1 MTKTL
6 YGRRKLLYNEHELE
20 YGNRKDKKELERSA
34 GDIPRKYFRQ
44 ENKWN

>member
-20 YGNRKDKKELERSA
+20 YGNRKGKKELERSV
-34 GDIPRKYFRQ
+34 GDISQEVFPARK
-44 ENKWN
+44 